1 MARITVEDCL
11 ERENNRF
18 ALVRLASLRT
28 KQIRRGS
35 GALTKEG
42 RGNKPVV
49 VALREIADGLV
60 RFLTPEEEVE
70 YREQLAEEE
79 RERQKQAEMTP
90 LMNTTVIPFQAGA
103 LKAPRLEEDEGD
115 DAEEALPQLF
125 GETKTASQE
134 SGDVVALN
142 GSGRSDE
149 DRGEGDFDD

>member
-18 ALVRLASLRT
+18 ALVRLASVRT
-28 KQIRRGS
+28 KQMRRGS

-60 RFLTPEEEVE
+60 RFLTPAEEVE

-79 RERQKQAEMTP
+79 RERQKQAELAP

-103 LKAPRLEEDEGD
+103 SKAPRVEDEAD
-115 DAEEALPQLF
+115 DGEESLPQLF
-125 GETKTASQE
+125 GETKTSSQE
-134 SGDVVALN
+134 SGEPVALN
-142 GSGRSDE
+142 GAGHSDE